1 MMMDDEK
8 KSPTTIDE
16 YIAGYP
22 EDVQK
27 RLGAM
32 RQTIRAA
39 APDAEEGISYGVPVF
54 KLKGKTLVNFG
65 AAKNHIGFYPTP
77 GAIEAFNDQIAEVAA
92 LGGKGSVQF
101 ANDKPLPL
109 NLVTEIVK
117 FRVEQQNA
125 KQKKK

>member
-1 MMMDDEK
+1 MADDEK
-8 KSPTTIDE
+8 KGPANIDE

-22 EDVQK
+22 NDVQK
-27 RLGAM
+27 RLQTM

-77 GAIEAFNDQIAEVAA
+77 GAIEAFQQQVEQIAA
-92 LGGKGSVQF
+92 LGGKGSIQF
-101 ANDKPLPL
+101 ANDNPLPL
-109 NLVTEIVK
+109 DLVTEIVK
-117 FRVEQQNA
+117 YRVEQML
-125 KQKKK
+125 QKKKK